1 MSRVRQ
7 SCIRMLEIARTTKR
21 VLLVDDEVH
30 VREVVEACLIDLGGW
45 DVYSVAS
52 VQEGLD
58 RLVSVQP
65 DAIVLDLAMPGLDGF
80 AFLQK
85 LRANPATQ
93 SIPVVLLTARARWL
107 TLKQLQS
114 LGVVGVMAKPF
125 NPVLLPTKIAK
136 ILGWSLTKPN

>member
-85 LRANPATQ
+85 LRANPATR
-93 SIPVVLLTARARWL
+93 SIPVVLLTAKARWF
-107 TLKQLQS
+107 TLKQLQP
-114 LGVVGVMAKPF
+114 LGVVGVIAKPF
-125 NPVLLPTKIAK
+125 NPVLLTTKIAK